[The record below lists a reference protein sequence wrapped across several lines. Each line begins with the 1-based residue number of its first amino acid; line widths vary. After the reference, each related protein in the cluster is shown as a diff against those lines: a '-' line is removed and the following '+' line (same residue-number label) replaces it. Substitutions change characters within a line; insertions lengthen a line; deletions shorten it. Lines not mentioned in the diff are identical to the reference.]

1 MATVTPDIL
10 ATYLDPIAEEL
21 TPQLAQRIVQVQIK
35 PDLAS
40 RVEELG
46 QKSNTNTLTSEER
59 AEYQYYVD
67 VNNQLG
73 LLQARA
79 RRFLMDQ
86 TD

>member
-21 TPQLAQRIVQVQIK
+21 TPRLAQRIVQVEIK

-40 RVEELG
+40 RVEKLG
-46 QKSNTNTLTSEER
+46 EKANAGTLTSVEQS
-59 AEYQYYVD
+59 EYQYYVD

-79 RRFLMDQ
+79 RRFLVDQ

>member
-21 TPQLAQRIVQVQIK
+21 TPKLAQRIVQVKIK

-46 QKSNTNTLTSEER
+46 EKANAGTLTVEER
-59 AEYQYYVD
+59 SEYRYYVD
-67 VNNQLG
+67 INNQLG

-79 RRFLMDQ
+79 RRYLVAQ
-86 TD
+86 TN